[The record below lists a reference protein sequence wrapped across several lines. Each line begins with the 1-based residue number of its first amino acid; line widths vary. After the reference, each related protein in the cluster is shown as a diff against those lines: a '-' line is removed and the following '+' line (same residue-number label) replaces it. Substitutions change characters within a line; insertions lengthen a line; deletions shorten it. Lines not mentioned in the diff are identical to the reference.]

1 MISQKI
7 TKVWGCD
14 SLNTIVIEM
23 ERTNYDFY
31 NITTKIQEGNLRK
44 QTKNKQLLT
53 IFTTINNRTQGM
65 KKISKWVKDKCFP
78 IQMQTKQKI

>member
-1 MISQKI
+1 
-7 TKVWGCD
+7 
-14 SLNTIVIEM
+14 M

-53 IFTTINNRTQGM
+53 ITTINNRTQGM
-65 KKISKWVKDKCFP
+65 KKIVSGLRTNVFQSKCKQNKNLKSS
-78 IQMQTKQKI
+78 IQVQVATKSPFFLV